1 MMEHLKPSPVEAL
14 AGFTASTEAEGGG
27 LNPKETIPLT
37 TLPPLT
43 DSSSTLGGGLGVGQ
57 GAGVTLGGGL
67 GGSDILQKIHT
78 AHSSLETSL
87 GGGAGL
93 GVGVTLGGSDLLQKI
108 HTTHSSAETSGLGD
122 SLQRLHTLSS
132 TETSGYGGGAH
143 SPTGLGNPGG
153 LYDHSPER
161 SPGTF
166 RHSPGATNQRSP
178 VTESQPPR
186 LNPTDPGAHDGHS
199 SERSHQSPAGTT
211 AASPRRLGV
220 NIKELSPRSKRQ
232 HFKSASRTLRY
243 DGSET
248 FDQYDQEE
256 QESDFKENL
265 SVSPVQGEGV
275 RELDVREVGLES
287 RNSRQSP
294 RPCGRSS
301 VPHPLN
307 AAHVTRSG
315 RGREPYSEYKREP
328 ATGYTKHHQ
337 NTASVHAHPHRASP
351 HTRTTTDVRS
361 NKGYVKFERIE
372 RREEELE
379 EELGDDMNK
388 YFERAS
394 NQHHRRGGSYTPIAS
409 LPMTSSSSSEAGS
422 RCSLNRKSSLDDTK
436 SSLDAYF
443 LGKNTKSTWLAWS
456 EERRESLKRR
466 QDSIEQRHRELEQN
480 RVPTPVRKARKESV
494 MFVSPEL
501 EEQHIIRDELLEQ
514 SERFYQQVSYS
525 LECIVISSVFLVGV

>member
-1 MMEHLKPSPVEAL
+1 MEHLKPSPVEAM

-27 LNPKETIPLT
+27 LNRKETIPLT
-37 TLPPLT
+37 TLSPLT
-43 DSSSTLGGGLGVGQ
+43 DASSTLGGGGVGQ
-57 GAGVTLGGGL
+57 GVGVILGGG
-67 GGSDILQKIHT
+67 
-78 AHSSLETSL
+78 
-87 GGGAGL
+87 
-93 GVGVTLGGSDLLQKI
+93 LGGSDLLQKI
-108 HTTHSSAETSGLGD
+108 HTAHSSAETSGLGD

-143 SPTGLGNPGG
+143 SPTGPLPGS
-153 LYDHSPER
+153 LCDHSPER

-166 RHSPGATNQRSP
+166 RHSPWSTNQRSP
-178 VTESQPPR
+178 ATESQPPR
-186 LNPTDPGAHDGHS
+186 LNPVDPGARDSHS
-199 SERSHQSPAGTT
+199 LERSHQFPAGTT

-265 SVSPVQGEGV
+265 SASPVQGEGV
-275 RELDVREVGLES
+275 REGEVREVGLES
-287 RNSRQSP
+287 RNSRQIP

-315 RGREPYSEYKREP
+315 RGREPYQPYSEYKREP
-328 ATGYTKHHQ
+328 ATGYTKHYQ
-337 NTASVHAHPHRASP
+337 NTVSVHAHSHMVSP
-351 HTRTTTDVRS
+351 HTHTTADVRS
-361 NKGYVKFERIE
+361 NKGYVKFERID
-372 RREEELE
+372 RKKEELE

-422 RCSLNRKSSLDDTK
+422 KSSLNRKSSLDDRK
-436 SSLDAYF
+436 SSIDAYF

-514 SERFYQQVSYS
+514 SERIYQQVSYS
-525 LECIVISSVFLVGV
+525 LEFSVEF